1 MAGGQCVRTFAL
13 YQRPVASR
21 VCLFASFAAIFF
33 LFHAVLLFS
42 SSPAL
47 RRHERHEDLWRNNAP
62 VGNSAWSETPQNKNN
77 CLGLF
82 EFDVMTGARGTTGT
96 NDNQYKG
103 AGACTETTYIATRI
117 APCSRYEVSVY
128 GSAAATGRVVL
139 LLPPLRVVVLLLS
152 HFGFSK
158 LRPSGNPSR
167 TISALSCGSNGH
179 TPAMCETHI
188 FKNFVAFSKA
198 HSPCGGNSENHS
210 EGLGGSFSGRGRLA
224 K

>member
-1 MAGGQCVRTFAL
+1 MAGGQYVRTFAL

-21 VCLFASFAAIFF
+21 VCLFASFAAIFL

-77 CLGLF
+77 RLGLF

-117 APCSRYEVSVY
+117 APCSRYEVSVH

-139 LLPPLRVVVLLLS
+139 LLPPWSSCIVAFTFRFLRITALRQPVVYHRGV
-152 HFGFSK
+152 K
-158 LRPSGNPSR
+158 LRQQWPHASHVRN
-167 TISALSCGSNGH
+167 A
-179 TPAMCETHI
+179 HI
-188 FKNFVAFSKA
+188 QKFRCV
-198 HSPCGGNSENHS
+198 
-210 EGLGGSFSGRGRLA
+210 
-224 K
+224 

>member
-1 MAGGQCVRTFAL
+1 MAGGQFVRTFAL
-13 YQRPVASR
+13 CQRPVASR

-47 RRHERHEDLWRNNAP
+47 RRHERHEDLWRNNAF

-128 GSAAATGRVVL
+128 GSAAVTGRVVL
-139 LLPPLRVVVLLLS
+139 PLPPLRVVVLLLS
-152 HFGFSK
+152 HFVAFQIAALRQPVAYHRDVK
-158 LRPSGNPSR
+158 LRQQWPHASHVRN
-167 TISALSCGSNGH
+167 A
-179 TPAMCETHI
+179 HI
-188 FKNFVAFSKA
+188 QKFRCV
-198 HSPCGGNSENHS
+198 
-210 EGLGGSFSGRGRLA
+210 
-224 K
+224 

>member
-1 MAGGQCVRTFAL
+1 MAGGQYVRTFAL

-117 APCSRYEVSVY
+117 APCSRYEVSVH

-139 LLPPLRVVVLLLS
+139 LLPPWSSCIVAFTFRFLRITALRQPVVYHRGV
-152 HFGFSK
+152 K
-158 LRPSGNPSR
+158 LRQQWPHASHVRNAHIQKSR
-167 TISALSCGSNGH
+167 C
-179 TPAMCETHI
+179 
-188 FKNFVAFSKA
+188 V
-198 HSPCGGNSENHS
+198 
-210 EGLGGSFSGRGRLA
+210 
-224 K
+224 

>member
-1 MAGGQCVRTFAL
+1 MCVV
-13 YQRPVASR
+13 PASGR
-21 VCLFASFAAIFF
+21 QQSLSVRQLRRDIF

-47 RRHERHEDLWRNNAP
+47 RRHERHEDLWRNNAF

-82 EFDVMTGARGTTGT
+82 GFDVMTGARGTTGT

-128 GSAAATGRVVL
+128 GSAAVTGRVVL
-139 LLPPLRVVVLLLS
+139 LLPPLRLVVLLLS
-152 HFGFSK
+152 HFVFVRIVALRQPVAYHRDVK
-158 LRPSGNPSR
+158 LRQQWPHASHVRN
-167 TISALSCGSNGH
+167 A
-179 TPAMCETHI
+179 HI
-188 FKNFVAFSKA
+188 QKFRCV
-198 HSPCGGNSENHS
+198 
-210 EGLGGSFSGRGRLA
+210 
-224 K
+224 